1 MAKVDGGQAFPQ
13 MAAHGHKDYESGM
26 SLLDYFAGQALVALG
41 NWAPRAQAGEVVATR
56 GLDGT
61 VSTKWPGPDELKRL
75 RAEWAY
81 QQAAAML
88 EERKRMAPE

>member
-1 MAKVDGGQAFPQ
+1 MAKQTDGGIAFPLSR
-13 MAAHGHKDYESGM
+13 ESEGWFEPGM

-41 NWAPRAQAGEVVATR
+41 NWSPTQTGVTMQ
-56 GLDGT
+56 
-61 VSTKWPGPDELKRL
+61 KWPPPDEIKRL

-88 EERKRMAPE
+88 EARAAVSRSDP